1 VELYQGV
8 KNVLFVVDGEK
19 SVDAVEGDHCA
30 DHADGVY
37 ATSMMTFLL
46 GVCAFVL
53 AVVRAGH
60 ITQYYLSQRS
70 IAFYNKFFTFVA
82 FLFSIGE
89 LAFSTHYNLT
99 PP

>member
-8 KNVLFVVDGEK
+8 KNLLFVVDGENM
-19 SVDAVEGDHCA
+19 SVDAVEGDCA

-37 ATSMMTFLL
+37 ASSMMTFLL

-70 IAFYNKFFTFVA
+70 IASFNKFFTFVA

-89 LAFSTHYNLT
+89 
-99 PP
+99 